1 MKGLQ
6 FYKVS
11 FNQFKKDCM
20 ACNIAH
26 KYTHAELKEI
36 YDNIKLPK
44 RATSGSA
51 GYDFYAPFPFTIHK
65 DGSVLFPT
73 GIRARMPKDVVLVI
87 APRSGMGFKY
97 RIQLDNT
104 VGIIDSDYYGANN
117 EGHIMAKI
125 TCDSKNPCT
134 IKVAAGDAFAQ
145 GIFMYYLVTDDD
157 EALAKRVGGLGS
169 TDE

>member
-11 FNQFKKDCM
+11 FNQFKKDCL
-20 ACNIAH
+20 ACNISH
-26 KYTHAELKEI
+26 RYTHAELKEI

-51 GYDFYAPFPFTIHK
+51 GYDFYSPFPFQLLK
-65 DGSVLFPT
+65 DGGVLIPT
-73 GIRARMPKDVVLVI
+73 GIRARMPKDVVLMIV
-87 APRSGMGFKY
+87 PRSGMGFKY

-125 TCDSKNPCT
+125 TCDSKTPCRK
-134 IKVAAGDAFAQ
+134 KVAVGDAFAQ